1 MVRVVAPV
9 RGVKLVFGAIFGVTN
24 VDISA
29 QAQASIRLGGQANC
43 GLCIVGRG
51 YHDFQ
56 NGDAYISG
64 GDISINGSVNIQNNG
79 MVSTDGVI
87 SVEGT
92 ASGPLDGYD
101 PDPLTGQEPILDP
114 LANYDPGHRLHR
126 ADGEVRSLRHRLDAR
141 AGPLRRAELPQRHVH
156 AAAGGLRHHRRVGLL
171 RERRLST
178 RPAA

>member
-43 GLCIVGRG
+43 GLCIVGHG

-64 GDISINGSVNIQNNG
+64 GDVSINGDVNIQNNG
-79 MVSTDGVI
+79 LVSTDGNI
-87 SVEGT
+87 SVEGAAT
-92 ASGPLDGYD
+92 GPLDGYT

-114 LANYDPGHRLHR
+114 LANYDPGIDFASLTAKSDPCGTGSTHGPGLYG
-126 ADGEVRSLRHRLDAR
+126 AKNFPNGTCVLQPGVYVITGEWDFSGTSV
-141 AGPLRRAELPQRHVH
+141 
-156 AAAGGLRHHRRVGLL
+156 
-171 RERRLST
+171 ST
-178 RPAA
+178 PPAA